1 MSIDIIA
8 LEELLRGSVR
18 MATPIILATT
28 GGIYCERS
36 GIFPVG
42 MEGWMLVGAFTSV
55 AISRSTGNLILA
67 SLAGMLAGMLLS
79 LIFAFLTINRKVDQ
93 MVIGLG
99 SNIFALGLTNWLAPS
114 IMKGEMTRVALFPVL
129 STPQMQK
136 VPIIGQMILS
146 QPVIVW
152 IALILPIFSAIV
164 LYRTKFGL
172 NIRSVGENP
181 QAVAAAGL
189 SVFKY
194 RYYGVLIGG
203 VFGGLAGTALALA
216 ELGLFVPNMTGGR
229 GFIVLASH
237 VVGKWDPIIVTL
249 VCLLFGAADAF
260 QLRAQ
265 LSPLSVNIPYQVFLI
280 IPYLVT
286 ILALTGLVGRTHPP
300 KALSKPYEV
309 ETET

>member
-1 MSIDIIA
+1 MNIDIVVI
-8 LEELLRGSVR
+8 EEFLRGSVR

-55 AISRSTGNLILA
+55 AVSRLSGNLILA
-67 SLAGMLAGMLLS
+67 TLSGVTVGMLLS
-79 LIFAFLTINRKVDQ
+79 LVFAFLTVHRKVDG
-93 MVIGLG
+93 MIIGLG
-99 SNIFALGLTNWLAPS
+99 SNIFALGLTNWLAPT
-114 IMKGEMTRVALFPVL
+114 IMKGNMSRVALFPIL

-152 IALILPIFSAIV
+152 IALILPVISSIV

-172 NIRSVGENP
+172 NIRAVGENP
-181 QAVAAAGL
+181 HAAAAAGI
-189 SVFKY
+189 SVFRY
-194 RYYGVLIGG
+194 RYYGVLVGG
-203 VFGGLAGTALALA
+203 FFAGLAGTALALA
-216 ELGLFVPNMTGGR
+216 ELGLFIPNMTGGR

-237 VVGKWDPIIVTL
+237 VVGRWDPISVAL
-249 VCLLFGAADAF
+249 VCLLFGSADAF

-265 LSPLSVNIPYQVFLI
+265 LAEISSYIPYQVFLI

-286 ILALTGLVGRTHPP
+286 ILALAGFVGRTHPP
-300 KALSKPYEV
+300 KSLGKPYALES
-309 ETET
+309 ET